1 MLEIKILISDLDYD
15 GVVELAAPLA
25 AEKLFETELEFIDEI
40 LSLKA

>member
-1 MLEIKILISDLDYD
+1 MREKT
-15 GVVELAAPLA
+15 LAQTGQLRALVREA